1 MSTSELLSWIGITLA
16 LVVSLLTL
24 FNAAKLKTGV
34 LAMSTYAFGGG
45 MLFLSASY
53 LLVSLPIGAQP
64 ETADFVSKILFLVGF
79 ILLGFGS
86 WKIYQM
92 SQIK

>member
-1 MSTSELLSWIGITLA
+1 MSTTEIIAWAGITLA
-16 LVVSLLTL
+16 LIVSLLTL

-45 MLFLSASY
+45 MLLLSAAF
-53 LLVSLPIGAQP
+53 LLIFLPLTVNP
-64 ETADFVSKILFLVGF
+64 ETAGFVSSTFFTIGFL
-79 ILLGFGS
+79 LLGFGS
-86 WKIYQM
+86 FKIYQM